1 MQYLFLF
8 LKLLALVKM
17 LNVLFFPSA
26 VCESAVQGLEHG
38 LEEEKLRDVS
48 VPALHG

>member
-8 LKLLALVKM
+8 LKLLALLKM

-26 VCESAVQGLEHG
+26 VRESAVQGLEHG
-38 LEEEKLRDVS
+38 LEEEKLRGVCVS
-48 VPALHG
+48 ALCG